1 MKQAEK
7 EKIKEK
13 GRQRHRRERKKA
25 AGKKKAG
32 EEEMKE
38 LGEEAA
44 EAADPRGLWMKEPV
58 SDMEDLTKKLEGT
71 RTSHPA
77 RRIVLD
83 DSESD

>member
-38 LGEEAA
+38 LGEEARRYSYFSPCSSHR
-44 EAADPRGLWMKEPV
+44 PRRLRV
-58 SDMEDLTKKLEGT
+58 
-71 RTSHPA
+71 
-77 RRIVLD
+77 
-83 DSESD
+83 